1 VEDGLGEDECLDTS
15 GLTLFRGSRRSART
29 RAAPPLHCQQAVER
43 MCRRPCFR
51 YHYAY
56 CDDSWRAFS
65 EPPPGTTAAAAL
77 GGAAAASR
85 SRCGGLGSD
94 EGGRCRC
101 LRREGDFLQAQG
113 LLHLEE
119 GGEGLVPLK
128 VKTDVG
134 EALVEASDEVE
145 D

>member
-1 VEDGLGEDECLDTS
+1 VTTLGGLFLS
-15 GLTLFRGSRRSART
+15 
-29 RAAPPLHCQQAVER
+29 
-43 MCRRPCFR
+43 
-51 YHYAY
+51 
-56 CDDSWRAFS
+56 
-65 EPPPGTTAAAAL
+65 PPPGTTAAAAL

-85 SRCGGLGSD
+85 SRCGGLGSN

-101 LRREGDFLQAQG
+101 LRCEGHFLQAQG

-145 D
+145 DEGLIRDNLAEGAKITGHPLETLAVIRNG